1 MPDEE
6 WIDDAKERV
15 QALGKLMARRVRHSH
30 PATGEQISIIVGDT
44 TN

>member
-6 WIDDAKERV
+6 WIDDAKERA
-15 QALGKLMARRVRHSH
+15 QALGKLWPGKYVIHNE
-30 PATGEQISIIVGDT
+30 ATGERISIIVGDT